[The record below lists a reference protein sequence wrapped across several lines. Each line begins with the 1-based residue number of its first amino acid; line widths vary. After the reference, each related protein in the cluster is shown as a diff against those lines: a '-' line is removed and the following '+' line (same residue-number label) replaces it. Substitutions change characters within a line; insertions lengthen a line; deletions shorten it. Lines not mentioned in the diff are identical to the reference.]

1 MRPPVGTPKHPA
13 SPVAHP
19 QGPPEH
25 PPSLSC
31 IHRPPPH
38 PIPAPTVTYQ
48 PGQLPLVPSAGAAEA
63 FVDIAVMSYLPTTEF
78 SRPQRFWPAIDNRLR
93 KAVFERRVKVRLLR
107 LFMVPASAAQAQIPS
122 ARVNHNK
129 DMVTEKAAYIGTSNW
144 SGDYFTRTAG
154 SALVVNQTL
163 SPSSAGT
170 ATVPA
175 AGTIRE
181 QLQAVFERDWSSRY
195 SADIS
200 DAEQWESLCGSR

>member
-1 MRPPVGTPKHPA
+1 MSVSTM
-13 SPVAHP
+13 SPRA
-19 QGPPEH
+19 
-25 PPSLSC
+25 
-31 IHRPPPH
+31 
-38 PIPAPTVTYQ
+38 
-48 PGQLPLVPSAGAAEA
+48 
-63 FVDIAVMSYLPTTEF
+63 
-78 SRPQRFWPAIDNRLR
+78 NRR
-93 KAVFERRVKVRLLR
+93 RLL
-107 LFMVPASAAQAQIPS
+107 LGAGFGVCVCVPLTPHLLA
-122 ARVNHNK
+122 
-129 DMVTEKAAYIGTSNW
+129 GTSNW
-144 SGDYFTRTAG
+144 SGDYFTRTTG

>member
-1 MRPPVGTPKHPA
+1 M
-13 SPVAHP
+13 
-19 QGPPEH
+19 
-25 PPSLSC
+25 
-31 IHRPPPH
+31 
-38 PIPAPTVTYQ
+38 
-48 PGQLPLVPSAGAAEA
+48 PL
-63 FVDIAVMSYLPTTEF
+63 
-78 SRPQRFWPAIDNRLR
+78 AIL
-93 KAVFERRVKVRLLR
+93 
-107 LFMVPASAAQAQIPS
+107 LFMVPASAAQAQIPY
-122 ARVNHNK
+122 ARVHHNK

-200 DAEQWESLCGSR
+200 DAEQWESLCGSRFLLRLCPVYPNGMTPELECSSSKGALHQ